1 MSFTGF
7 YRVLPSFT
15 EFYRVLPGFTAGGG
29 YQRHL
34 ERRRYSRNDF
44 SQSLLAFFCLA
55 LFFVPVSFHCPV
67 GEPPKKREHID
78 ESRPER
84 SRSRPKRKTTKTG
97 TVDAKTR

>member
-1 MSFTGF
+1 MTGF
-7 YRVLPSFT
+7 SWIFSGFQRVLPSFT
-15 EFYRVLPGFTAGGG
+15 EFYQVLPGFTAGGG

-67 GEPPKKREHID
+67 GEPPKKGNISTNLGPNGPVLGRNG
-78 ESRPER
+78 
-84 SRSRPKRKTTKTG
+84 KRQRR
-97 TVDAKTR
+97 AP